1 MRLNFLVLSIA
12 ALVFVLTIV
21 VFRKRGEADDA
32 KRKMIK
38 AITREEVIKVENE
51 ELEKSFTSRFIAPI
65 FSKFSK
71 SFEEYSK
78 RKKEKNEQIVDE
90 KKVAKIQQTEKL
102 LRMSGVHTSY
112 QNYNFAKIAFSL
124 IFSILAIGVA
134 LVMNSDIM
142 ITMLVI
148 VVGIVLAMFL
158 PNFFLKSMV
167 SSHQQQIRNQLP
179 DVLDLLSVCTSAGL
193 SFDSALAKVIEK
205 MEGPFIDELS
215 TVFRQMQMGVSR
227 NDALNTLADCTEI
240 QELKTFISAVVQANT
255 LGIPITNV
263 MTVQAK
269 QLRDTR
275 RENAKEKGNKAAAK
289 MALPIMIFI
298 FPALFIVILGPVVFN
313 VMDSTKG

>member
-51 ELEKSFTSRFIAPI
+51 ELEKSFASRFIAPI

-71 SFEEYSK
+71 FFEEYNN
-78 RKKEKNEQIVDE
+78 RKKKKNEQIVDE

-124 IFSILAIGVA
+124 IFSVLAIGLA